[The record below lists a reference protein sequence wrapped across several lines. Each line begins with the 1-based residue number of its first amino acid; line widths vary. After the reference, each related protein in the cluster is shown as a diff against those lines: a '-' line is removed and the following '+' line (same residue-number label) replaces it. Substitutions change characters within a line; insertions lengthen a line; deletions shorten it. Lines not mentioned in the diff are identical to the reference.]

1 MGKKKKK
8 GSPKIRVIPRKKVIK
23 VLSRG
28 MEMHGR
34 VRRIAGFG
42 AFVDIGAGTDGL
54 LHISEVDPAR
64 RVRQIT
70 DVLSVGDE
78 ITVWIKDLDREHNRI
93 SLTMIPP
100 GTKTIDDLEQGMI
113 VTGKVT
119 RLAPFGAFV
128 DIGIGTD
135 GLLHVREMADRY
147 VKSPEE
153 VVSIGEELDVRIIGI
168 DKRRGRID
176 LSIKGLY
183 PEAPEINPSQ
193 DEYEEPPT
201 IMELALREAM
211 GDELPRLRRK
221 RKPRKKR
228 QRRRQRELDEIIH
241 RTLETHR
248 QAAS

>member
-1 MGKKKKK
+1 MSKKKK
-8 GSPKIRVIPRKKVIK
+8 STPKIRVIPRKKVIK

-28 MEMHGR
+28 MEMQGR

-54 LHISEVDPAR
+54 LHISEIDPAR

-100 GTKTIDDLEQGMI
+100 GTRTIDDLEQGM
-113 VTGKVT
+113 VVSGKVT

-128 DIGIGTD
+128 DIGV
-135 GLLHVREMADRY
+135 GLEGMLHVREMSDRY
-147 VKSPEE
+147 IRSPED
-153 VVSIGEELDVRIIGI
+153 VVSVGEELDVRIIGI

-183 PEAPEINPSQ
+183 PEIPAVNHSQ

-221 RKPRKKR
+221 RKSRKKR
-228 QRRRQRELDEIIH
+228 QRRQQRELDEIIY

-248 QAAS
+248 QTTS